1 MPLPRGGSQIAGH
14 DAGRNTIAGLVN
26 LTQELQNWR
35 AAVAV
40 RLQRKIRKEG
50 AYGLNLSASLH
61 RGGRRWNA
69 CKG

>member
-50 AYGLNLSASLH
+50 H
-61 RGGRRWNA
+61 TD
-69 CKG
+69 